1 MIVMHRLKNVVLF
14 LLTILSFVLSRKIIK
29 IHHDIARKHGN
40 VIVKDFQKYEKLK
53 YKQTNSN

>member
-1 MIVMHRLKNVVLF
+1 MIVMRRLKNVVLF
-14 LLTILSFVLSRKIIK
+14 LLTKIIK

-53 YKQTNSN
+53 CKQTNSN